1 MFNRLVLLLL
11 VAFLSFGIAQEYVIT
26 TYNFE
31 DAGERAQLVKLS
43 PNHLTIVDFPEIIDM
58 VSSGNGDLLDLEVV
72 DDRIILRPTRLAGET
87 DLVVRLGTD
96 TAIFSLVIE
105 TKEKKPRRYLI
116 KTTAELDAERRQ
128 AEAEAAQAQAEA
140 EARQQQMLAQQQAA
154 TVQAVPAM
162 QVTQADALTPATKHL
177 VGGLPEKL
185 LLNLVSVTKGAND
198 TVMISYALTNST
210 NHPVTLYTM
219 DFVGNGSTLASYR
232 TGINPYTQAEAGDV
246 IPANTIEYGTVVVYS
261 TANAP
266 NLSIS
271 GSILETTDLGAVTH
285 QFRDSFSY

>member
-1 MFNRLVLLLL
+1 VFNRLVLLLL
-11 VAFLSFGIAQEYVIT
+11 VAFLSFGVAQEYVIT

-31 DAGERAQLVKLS
+31 DAAERAQLVKLS

-116 KTTAELDAERRQ
+116 KTTATLDAERRQ
-128 AEAEAAQAQAEA
+128 AEAEALAAQAQAEA
-140 EARQQQMLAQQQAA
+140 EARQQQVLAQQQAAQAA

-162 QVTQADALTPATKHL
+162 HTTQA
-177 VGGLPEKL
+177 
-185 LLNLVSVTKGAND
+185 
-198 TVMISYALTNST
+198 
-210 NHPVTLYTM
+210 VTL
-219 DFVGNGSTLASYR
+219 
-232 TGINPYTQAEAGDV
+232 
-246 IPANTIEYGTVVVYS
+246 
-261 TANAP
+261 
-266 NLSIS
+266 
-271 GSILETTDLGAVTH
+271 
-285 QFRDSFSY
+285 